1 VANHQHNKKKT
12 MNNIVLS
19 VIFVMMA
26 TLFSIGAASAQD
38 NKDLVVRVARI
49 QIDTAQLEN
58 YRVALKEGAETAVRL
73 EPGVLALYAVY
84 EKNNPTHV
92 TVFEVYANAAA
103 YKTHLETT
111 HFKKYK
117 RTTKDMVKSLEL
129 VDVNPIA
136 LASKPKLD

>member
-1 VANHQHNKKKT
+1 
-12 MNNIVLS
+12 
-19 VIFVMMA
+19 MA

>member
-1 VANHQHNKKKT
+1 